1 MATTTSTTDTKK
13 LQVTELDFDQIKTN
27 LKQFLK
33 DQSEFSDFDFE
44 GSGMAVLLD
53 LLAYN
58 THYLGFNANMA
69 ANEAFLDSAELRS
82 SVVSLS
88 KMLGYT
94 PSSAI
99 SPKAIINLVLTDA
112 TGSSVTMPAG
122 TKFTTTVDNN
132 TYTYLTNSD
141 NTITPT
147 DGVYTFSNIDIYEG
161 TRVTFEYT
169 VDSTNEEQRFVIPNN
184 NVDITTLGVL
194 VQNSI
199 SDTTSFT
206 YAKASSQ
213 IGVTATSKVYF
224 IQEIEDGKFEIYFG
238 DGVTGVKPSD
248 GNIVKLT
255 YIVTNKSA
263 SNTASTFTLSGTVG
277 GFTGTVT
284 TVSNS
289 SGGTDAENIASIK
302 LNAPLQFSAQ
312 DRAVTAADYKTLV
325 KQIYP
330 AASAIQVWGGEDNA
344 VPAYGRVYISIRA
357 KDGTTLTS
365 SDKSS
370 IQTQLEDYAVAS
382 VRPVITDPE
391 TTFITLKTTF
401 KYDSNLTV
409 EDATTLASKVQS
421 TISKYSD
428 DNLNNFVGVFRHS
441 ELIGLIDDVDTS
453 ILSNI
458 TTVNMYQTFKP
469 EITSSSSQAYT
480 IAFNNAIYNPHTGHQ
495 SSTGVVQSTG
505 FQLDSN
511 TDREYF
517 FNDDGSGNIRLYYL
531 VSGVKTYESN
541 TWGTVN
547 YATGEIKIA
556 SAIISAVSNVDGAT
570 SDKIRVTVKPSSNDV
585 APVRGQILSIDISN
599 STVIGQVDTIA
610 YGSGSSGV
618 GYTTTTSY

>member
-33 DQSEFSDFDFE
+33 NQSEFADYDFE

-94 PSSAI
+94 PSSAV
-99 SPKAIINLVLTDA
+99 SPKAVINLVLTDA
-112 TGSSVTMPAG
+112 TGPSVTMPAG
-122 TKFTTTVDNN
+122 TKFTTTVDNDS
-132 TYTYLTNSD
+132 YTYVTNSD

-238 DGVTGVKPSD
+238 DGVTGVKPSN

-277 GFTGTVT
+277 GFGGTVT

-344 VPAYGRVYISIRA
+344 VPAYGRVYISIKA

-370 IQTQLEDYAVAS
+370 IQTQLEDYAIAS

-428 DNLNNFVGVFRHS
+428 DNLNNFVGVFRDS

-531 VSGVKTYESN
+531 VSGVKTYENN

-570 SDKIRVTVKPSSNDV
+570 STKIRVTAKPSSNDV

-610 YGSGSSGV
+610 SGSGSSGV

>member
-33 DQSEFSDFDFE
+33 DQSEFADYDFE

-94 PSSAI
+94 PSSAV

-112 TGSSVTMPAG
+112 TGPSVTMPAG
-122 TKFTTTVDNN
+122 TKFTTTVDNDS
-132 TYTYLTNSD
+132 YTYVTNSD

-238 DGVTGVKPSD
+238 DGVTGVKPSN

-277 GFTGTVT
+277 GFGGTVT

-344 VPAYGRVYISIRA
+344 VPAYGRVYISIKA

-370 IQTQLEDYAVAS
+370 IQTQLEDYAIAS

-531 VSGVKTYESN
+531 VSGVKTYENN

-547 YATGEIKIA
+547 YTTGEIKIA

-570 SDKIRVTVKPSSNDV
+570 STKIRVTAKPSSNDV

-610 YGSGSSGV
+610 SGSGSSGV

>member
-33 DQSEFSDFDFE
+33 DQSEFADYDFE

-224 IQEIEDGKFEIYFG
+224 VQEVEDGKFEIYFG

-248 GNIVKLT
+248 GNIIKLT

-284 TVSNS
+284 TVANS

-330 AASAIQVWGGEDNA
+330 AASAIQVWGGEDNS
-344 VPAYGRVYISIRA
+344 VPAYGRVYISIKA
-357 KDGTTLTS
+357 PDGTTLTS
-365 SDKSS
+365 ADKAS

-531 VSGVKTYESN
+531 VSGVKTYENN

-570 SDKIRVTVKPSSNDV
+570 STKIRVTAKPSSNDV

-610 YGSGSSGV
+610 SGSGSSGV

>member
-33 DQSEFSDFDFE
+33 DQSEFADYDFE

-511 TDREYF
+511 TSREYF

-531 VSGVKTYESN
+531 VSGVKTYENN

-556 SAIISAVSNVDGAT
+556 SAIISAISNVDGAT
-570 SDKIRVTVKPSSNDV
+570 STKIRVTAKPSSNDV

-610 YGSGSSGV
+610 SGSGSSGV

>member
-1 MATTTSTTDTKK
+1 MATTTSTTETKK

-33 DQSEFSDFDFE
+33 NQSEFADYDFE

-94 PSSAI
+94 PSSAV

-112 TGSSVTMPAG
+112 TGPSVTMPAG

-132 TYTYLTNSD
+132 SYTYVTNSD

-238 DGVTGVKPSD
+238 DGVTGVKPSN

-277 GFTGTVT
+277 GFGGTVT

-344 VPAYGRVYISIRA
+344 VPAYGRVYISIKA

-370 IQTQLEDYAVAS
+370 IQTQLEDYAIAS

-531 VSGVKTYESN
+531 VSGVKTYENN

-547 YATGEIKIA
+547 YTTGEIKIA

-570 SDKIRVTVKPSSNDV
+570 STKIRVTAKPSSNDV

-610 YGSGSSGV
+610 SGSGSSGV

>member
-1 MATTTSTTDTKK
+1 MATTTSTTETKK

-33 DQSEFSDFDFE
+33 NQSEFADYDFE

-112 TGSSVTMPAG
+112 TGPSVTMPAG
-122 TKFTTTVDNN
+122 TKFTTTVDNDS
-132 TYTYLTNSD
+132 YTYVTNSD
-141 NTITPT
+141 TTITPT

-277 GFTGTVT
+277 GFGGTVT

-531 VSGVKTYESN
+531 VSGVKTYENN

-570 SDKIRVTVKPSSNDV
+570 STKIRVTAKPSSNDV

-610 YGSGSSGV
+610 SGSGSSGV

>member
-1 MATTTSTTDTKK
+1 MATTTSTTETKK

-33 DQSEFSDFDFE
+33 NQSEFADYDFE

-112 TGSSVTMPAG
+112 TGPSVTMPAG
-122 TKFTTTVDNN
+122 TKFTTTVDNDS
-132 TYTYLTNSD
+132 YTYVTNSD
-141 NTITPT
+141 TTITPT

-213 IGVTATSKVYF
+213 IGVTATSKVYST
-224 IQEIEDGKFEIYFG
+224 QEIEDGKFEIYFG

-277 GFTGTVT
+277 GFSGTVT

-401 KYDSNLTV
+401 KYDSNLTI
-409 EDATTLASKVQS
+409 EDATTLSGKVQT

-441 ELIGLIDDVDTS
+441 ALIGLIDDVDSS

-458 TTVNMYQTFKP
+458 TTVQMYQTFKP
-469 EITSSSSQAYT
+469 LTTSTASQAYT
-480 IAFNNAIYNPHTGHQ
+480 ILFNNAIYNPHTGHQ

-531 VSGVKTYESN
+531 VSGVKTYENN

-547 YATGEIKIA
+547 YNTGEIKIS

-599 STVIGQVDTIA
+599 STITGEVDTIA
-610 YGSGSSGV
+610 SGSGSSGV

>member
-1 MATTTSTTDTKK
+1 MATTTSTTETKK

-33 DQSEFSDFDFE
+33 NQSEFADYDFE

-94 PSSAI
+94 PSSAV
-99 SPKAIINLVLTDA
+99 SPKAVINLVLTDA
-112 TGSSVTMPAG
+112 TGPSVTMPAG

-132 TYTYLTNSD
+132 SYTYVTNSD

-238 DGVTGVKPSD
+238 DGVTGVKPSN

-277 GFTGTVT
+277 GFGGTVT

-344 VPAYGRVYISIRA
+344 VPAYGRVYISIKA

-370 IQTQLEDYAVAS
+370 IQTQLEDYAIAS

-531 VSGVKTYESN
+531 VSGVKTYENN

-547 YATGEIKIA
+547 YTTGEIKIA

-570 SDKIRVTVKPSSNDV
+570 STKIRVTAKPSSNDV

-610 YGSGSSGV
+610 SGSGSSGV

>member
-1 MATTTSTTDTKK
+1 MATTTSTTETKK

-33 DQSEFSDFDFE
+33 NQSEFADYDFE

-112 TGSSVTMPAG
+112 TGPSVTMPAG
-122 TKFTTTVDNN
+122 TKFTTTVDNDS
-132 TYTYLTNSD
+132 YTYVTNSD
-141 NTITPT
+141 TTITPT

-169 VDSTNEEQRFVIPNN
+169 VDSTNEEQRFIIPNN

-224 IQEIEDGKFEIYFG
+224 IQEVEDGKFEIYFG

-284 TVSNS
+284 TVANS

-312 DRAVTAADYKTLV
+312 DRAVTAAD
-325 KQIYP
+325 
-330 AASAIQVWGGEDNA
+330 
-344 VPAYGRVYISIRA
+344 
-357 KDGTTLTS
+357 
-365 SDKSS
+365 
-370 IQTQLEDYAVAS
+370 
-382 VRPVITDPE
+382 
-391 TTFITLKTTF
+391 
-401 KYDSNLTV
+401 
-409 EDATTLASKVQS
+409 
-421 TISKYSD
+421 
-428 DNLNNFVGVFRHS
+428 
-441 ELIGLIDDVDTS
+441 
-453 ILSNI
+453 
-458 TTVNMYQTFKP
+458 
-469 EITSSSSQAYT
+469 
-480 IAFNNAIYNPHTGHQ
+480 
-495 SSTGVVQSTG
+495 
-505 FQLDSN
+505 
-511 TDREYF
+511 
-517 FNDDGSGNIRLYYL
+517 
-531 VSGVKTYESN
+531 
-541 TWGTVN
+541 
-547 YATGEIKIA
+547 
-556 SAIISAVSNVDGAT
+556 
-570 SDKIRVTVKPSSNDV
+570 
-585 APVRGQILSIDISN
+585 
-599 STVIGQVDTIA
+599 
-610 YGSGSSGV
+610 
-618 GYTTTTSY
+618 